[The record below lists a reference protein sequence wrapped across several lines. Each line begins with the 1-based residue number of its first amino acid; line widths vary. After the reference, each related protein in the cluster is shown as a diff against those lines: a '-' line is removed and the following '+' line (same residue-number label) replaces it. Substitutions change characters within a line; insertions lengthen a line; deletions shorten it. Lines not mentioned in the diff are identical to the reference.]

1 VSKFGNK
8 MERAM
13 KLKTIQYIIQ
23 HPYELSTILREKIYG
38 IDTQKTVL
46 VQETNLNPER
56 ALGYTPSGNK
66 YLSQVLDTLNITKT
80 DSIVDLG
87 CGKGSA
93 LIWFARYPFG
103 RIAGVELSFEFLEI
117 ARTNLQKLGIKNID
131 LFGLDAGNFDNL
143 DDYNYIYMS
152 NPFPE
157 IVVNEVM
164 QNIKKSLLKQPR
176 LLTIIYKIPVC
187 DRVIINSELFEKT
200 AEFNTEFKHN
210 EFNLCVEDKFFVYQ
224 NKIAKQ

>member
-1 VSKFGNK
+1 
-8 MERAM
+8 M
-13 KLKTIQYIIQ
+13 KLKTIKYIIQ

-38 IDTQKTVL
+38 IDTQKTVPIK
-46 VQETNLNPER
+46 EANLNPER

-66 YLSQVLDTLNITKT
+66 YLSQVLDSLNITER

-87 CGKGSA
+87 SGKGSA
-93 LIWFARYPFG
+93 LIWLTRYNFG
-103 RIAGVELSFEFLEI
+103 KIAGVELSFEFLEI

-131 LFGLDAGNFDNL
+131 LFCLDAGNFDKL

-187 DRVIINSELFEKT
+187 DRVITNIGLFDKT

-210 EFNLCVEDKFFVYQ
+210 EFNLGVEDKFFVYQ
-224 NKIAKQ
+224 NKITKQ